1 MMSKKIDELELLR
14 LLSGMSRLFQGC
26 SEESDILDV
35 TWWYLPVMFN
45 HYQGRLLLTDS
56 LTGQQKPSVEWGGG
70 LFRTL
75 PDPEHCH
82 GQRQGMTVMVDAQTC
97 PGCLNPG
104 ERGCCSPFLIRGESS
119 GMLRLVEKKSFD
131 DESAMSV
138 DAFMGLVS
146 VVAENLA
153 LAVDNLRMRKLLEKA
168 SLRDPL
174 TGLYNR
180 RYMEDFVLQTISRA
194 KRNNLGFGLVLM
206 DVDHFKKFNDQWGHV
221 AGDKALG
228 AIGKIFLDKLRD
240 CDAPCRVGGEE
251 FLMVLPDCSY
261 EDALKKADDLRM
273 EILKLELKSD
283 SGQLLKVTVSGGVAA
298 FPGHGDNFKEFMKK
312 LIRPYTRLNRPA
324 ETVSWDVT
332 RCLLKIPD

>member
-1 MMSKKIDELELLR
+1 MLNRKIDERELLR

-35 TWWYLPVMFN
+35 AWWYLPVMFN
-45 HYQGRLLLTDS
+45 HYQGRLLLTDA

-75 PDPEHCH
+75 PGPEHCP
-82 GQRQGMTVMVDAQTC
+82 GRRQGITVMVDDQTC
-97 PGCLNPG
+97 PGCVYPG
-104 ERGCCSPFLIRGESS
+104 EKGCCSPILIRGESS
-119 GMLRLVEKKSFD
+119 GMLRLLEKESRD
-131 DESAMSV
+131 DESTMSV

-153 LAVDNLRMRKLLEKA
+153 MAVDNLRMRKLLEKA
-168 SLRDPL
+168 SIRDPL

-180 RYMEDFVLQTISRA
+180 RYMEGFVQQNMSRA
-194 KRNNLGFGLVLM
+194 IRNKAGFGLILI

-221 AGDKALG
+221 AGDKALR

-240 CDAPCRVGGEE
+240 GDAPCRVGGEE

-283 SGQLLKVTVSGGVAA
+283 SGQLLKVTISGGVAA
-298 FPGHGDNFKEFMKK
+298 FPGHGDNFKELYEKADQALYK
-312 LIRPYTRLNRPA
+312 AKQTGRNRILGCH
-324 ETVSWDVT
+324 ETGPGSE
-332 RCLLKIPD
+332 

>member
-1 MMSKKIDELELLR
+1 MMSKKIDELEVLR

-26 SEESDILDV
+26 PEESDILDV
-35 TWWYLPVMFN
+35 AWWYLPVIFN
-45 HYQGRLLLTDS
+45 HYQGRLLLMDS

-75 PDPEHCH
+75 PDPEHCP
-82 GQRQGMTVMVDAQTC
+82 GQRQGMTVMVDTQTC

-104 ERGCCSPFLIRGESS
+104 ERGCCSPILIRGESS
-119 GMLRLVEKKSFD
+119 GMLRLVEKESFD
-131 DESAMSV
+131 DEFAMSM

-146 VVAENLA
+146 VVAEDLA
-153 LAVDNLRMRKLLEKA
+153 MAVDNLRMRKLLEKA
-168 SLRDPL
+168 SLRDSL

-194 KRNNLGFGLVLM
+194 KRNNQGFGLVLI

-240 CDAPCRVGGEE
+240 GDAPCRVGGEE

-283 SGQLLKVTVSGGVAA
+283 SGQLLKVNVSGGVVA
-298 FPGHGDNFKEFMKK
+298 FPGHGYNFKELYEKADQALYK
-312 LIRPYTRLNRPA
+312 AKQAGRNRILGCH
-324 ETVSWDVT
+324 ETDT
-332 RCLLKIPD
+332 AGE